1 MAEIDLSTQF
11 MGYTLKNP
19 IIAGASSLTS
29 RMESIK
35 KLEESGVGA
44 LVVKSLFE
52 EQIKLEEYR
61 MEGELHKNDDL
72 HPEMITVF
80 PELKHAGPDEHLGWV
95 RKTKEELS
103 IPVIGSLNAVNK
115 DIWVDYAKQLAET
128 GIDMLELN
136 IYELDTSVDR
146 SAESIEKE
154 QVEAVEAV
162 VKSLDI
168 PVAVKIAPY
177 YSSPLNFIKR
187 LSEAGA
193 RGLVL
198 FNRLFQP
205 SINHQKEENEYSL
218 NLSGANAYRLPL
230 RFAGLL
236 HDRIDAD
243 VCASGGIN
251 SADTIIKTMLA
262 GAPAVQMVSALYAQS
277 MVVVP
282 KILGE
287 IKEWMSSKEYYSTSD
302 FIGKLSYKNN
312 PNPELYTR
320 AQYARALLHPE
331 QYIRFE

>member
-1 MAEIDLSTQF
+1 MAEVDLSTQY
-11 MGYTLKNP
+11 MGQTLKNP

-29 RMESIK
+29 RMESIR

-61 MEGELHKNDDL
+61 LANELHKDDNL
-72 HPEMITVF
+72 HPEMLTVF
-80 PELKHAGPDEHLGWV
+80 PDLKHAGPEEHLSWV

-115 DIWVDYAKQLAET
+115 DMWVDYAKQLAQT

-136 IYELDTSVDR
+136 IYELDTNIDR

-154 QVEAVEAV
+154 QVEAVEEV
-162 VKSLDI
+162 VKNLDI
-168 PVAVKIAPY
+168 PIAVKIAPY
-177 YSSPLNFIKR
+177 YTSPLNFIRR
-187 LSEAGA
+187 LSDAGA
-193 RGLVL
+193 SGLVL

-205 SINHQKEENEYSL
+205 SINHHREENDYSL
-218 NLSGANAYRLPL
+218 NLSGANAYRVPL

-236 HDRIDAD
+236 HGRIDAD

-251 SADTIIKTMLA
+251 SADTVIKTMLA
-262 GAPAVQMVSALYAQS
+262 GASAVQMVSALYSQS
-277 MVVVP
+277 MVIVP

-287 IKEWMSSKEYYSTSD
+287 IKDWMADKGYSSPAE
-302 FIGKLSYKNN
+302 FIGKMSYKNN
-312 PNPELYTR
+312 PHPELYTR
-320 AQYARALLHPE
+320 AQYARALLHPDR
-331 QYIRFE
+331 YILFE

>member
-1 MAEIDLSTQF
+1 
-11 MGYTLKNP
+11 MGYTLRNP

-29 RMESIK
+29 RMESIR

-61 MEGELHKNDDL
+61 LEGELHKNDDL

-80 PELKHAGPDEHLGWV
+80 PDLKHAGPDEHLGWV
-95 RKTKEELS
+95 RQAKEELT

-115 DIWVDYAKQLAET
+115 DMWVDYAKKLAET

-136 IYELDTSVDR
+136 IYELDTSLDR

-154 QVEAVEAV
+154 QVEAVKAV
-162 VKSLDI
+162 VQSLDI
-168 PVAVKIAPY
+168 PVSVKIAPY

-187 LSEAGA
+187 LSDAGA
-193 RGLVL
+193 SGLVL

-205 SINHQKEENEYSL
+205 SINHQREENDYSL

-236 HDRIDAD
+236 HGRMDAD
-243 VCASGGIN
+243 VCVSGGIN
-251 SADTIIKTMLA
+251 SADTIIKSMLA
-262 GAPAVQMVSALYAQS
+262 GAPAVQMVSALYSQS
-277 MVVVP
+277 MVIVP

-287 IKEWMSSKEYYSTSD
+287 MKEWMSSKGYSSTD
-302 FIGKLSYKNN
+302 EFIGKLSYKNN

-331 QYIRFE
+331 QYIRLE